1 MKWWQFTIFVV
12 LNTVVHDYTIPAE
25 FVPIAAECILIAGDV
40 DLTYDGFYDA
50 GHMKPG
56 KPLMP
61 LSHYCSQ
68 PVNTRRPI
76 LYVNTG
82 TLSSVVSHIFLFQL
96 YS

>member
-1 MKWWQFTIFVV
+1 MSFDDY
-12 LNTVVHDYTIPAE
+12 VHPT
-25 FVPIAAECILIAGDV
+25 ECMSTAGDT

-61 LSHYCSQ
+61 LSHYQRQ

-82 TLSSVVSHIFLFQL
+82 TLSLVPSKFSFFLSFYL
-96 YS
+96 